1 MEAAHPVS
9 FPHPLASSS
18 LNPFRMNDLMT
29 DSSDLND
36 LSGPIRDARD
46 RFIETTEPH
55 RPALWRYCLHL
66 TGSPWDAEDLV
77 QETMLKAFVR
87 LGGLWQPVQDHRAYL
102 FRVASNTWID
112 GLRQAG
118 RRIQADAILEEAI
131 PDASLPDADLP
142 VEITEAMATLVRHL
156 PPRQRVALLLA
167 DVFGYPA
174 AEIGA
179 MLGATE
185 GAVKAL
191 LHRARATLTT
201 ARTPAMSDTSRRTA
215 QAVDDVLLRQFVDAF
230 NRRDADALV
239 ALLHADA
246 SADIVGV
253 AEEFGREVIRT
264 QSLAEAMASPVRYA
278 AELADVEGE
287 RVVLVH
293 VERAG
298 EPPALGWIIRL
309 AAEAGQIV
317 HWVSYY
323 FTPELIAHIASQRGV
338 PALTHGYRYVGA

>member
-1 MEAAHPVS
+1 MAD
-9 FPHPLASSS
+9 
-18 LNPFRMNDLMT
+18 RMT
-29 DSSDLND
+29 TPADLNV

-46 RFIETTEPH
+46 QFIAATEPH
-55 RPALWRYCLHL
+55 RPELWRFCLHL

-112 GLRQAG
+112 GLRHAG
-118 RRIQADAILEEAI
+118 RRIQADSTIDESV
-131 PDASLPDADLP
+131 PDTSTADADLP
-142 VEITEAMATLVRHL
+142 FEVTDAMAALIRHL

-174 AEIGA
+174 AEIAA
-179 MLGATE
+179 MLGVTA
-185 GAVKAL
+185 GAVKAM
-191 LHRARATLTT
+191 LHRARTTLS
-201 ARTPAMSDTSRRTA
+201 AVRTEPMPDAPRPVAAD
-215 QAVDDVLLRQFVDAF
+215 DDVLLRRFVDAF

-253 AEEFGREVIRT
+253 AEEFGREVIRA
-264 QSLAEAMASPVRYA
+264 QSLAEAMASSVRYV
-278 AELADVEGE
+278 AEAGEVEGE

-293 VERAG
+293 TEQPG
-298 EPPALGWIIRL
+298 GSLALTWIIRL
-309 AAEAGQIV
+309 EIGAGQILR
-317 HWVSYY
+317 WVSYY
-323 FTPELIAHIASQRGV
+323 FTPELLTHVASLRGV
-338 PALTHGYRYVGA
+338 PVTTHGYRYVGG

>member
-1 MEAAHPVS
+1 
-9 FPHPLASSS
+9 
-18 LNPFRMNDLMT
+18 MT
-29 DSSDLND
+29 DLNE

-46 RFIETTEPH
+46 RFIAATEPH
-55 RPALWRYCLHL
+55 RPALWRFCLHL
-66 TGSPWDAEDLV
+66 TSSPWDAEDLV

-102 FRVASNTWID
+102 FRVAANTWID
-112 GLRQAG
+112 GLRHAG
-118 RRIQADAILEEAI
+118 RRIQADTTLDEAI
-131 PDASLPDADLP
+131 PDASLPDADQP
-142 VEITEAMATLVRHL
+142 VEVTEAMTTLIRHL

-174 AEIGA
+174 AEIAA

-191 LHRARATLTT
+191 LHRARTTLTT
-201 ARTPAMSDTSRRTA
+201 ARTEPMPDAPPHHA
-215 QAVDDVLLRQFVDAF
+215 AVDHVLLRRFVDAF

-253 AEEFGREVIRT
+253 AEEFGREVIRA
-264 QSLAEAMASPVRYA
+264 QSLAEAMASPVRYV
-278 AELADVEGE
+278 AEPAEVAGE

-293 VERAG
+293 VERPG
-298 EPPALGWIIRL
+298 EPLALTWIIRL
-309 AAEAGQIV
+309 TIEAGQILR
-317 HWVSYY
+317 WVSYY
-323 FTPELIAHIASQRGV
+323 FTPELLTHVAALRGV
-338 PALTHGYRYVGA
+338 PAVTSGYRYVME